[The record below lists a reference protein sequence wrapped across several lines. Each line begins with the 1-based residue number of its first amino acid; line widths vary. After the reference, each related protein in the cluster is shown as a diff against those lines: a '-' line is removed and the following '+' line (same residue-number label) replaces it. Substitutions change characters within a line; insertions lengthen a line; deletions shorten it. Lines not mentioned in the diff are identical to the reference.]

1 MRDRLTALTL
11 GPMVCIPKQTAVVLV
26 ALVVLLAV
34 TATLGFTNSRPVRD
48 GQQMGERIIWC
59 IKTSPNPSSC

>member
-1 MRDRLTALTL
+1 
-11 GPMVCIPKQTAVVLV
+11 MVCIPKQTAVVLV